1 MIYDLIIIGGGPAG
15 LSAAI
20 YGARA
25 RLKTLVVEKM
35 YAGGQAAIT
44 DRIENY
50 PGFVEGIGGMELTEA
65 MKMQA
70 ERFGAKFVNGE
81 AQRIIPKDDRF
92 IVELKN
98 EQLEANAVILAM
110 GAEARK
116 LMVKGEKEF
125 TGRGVSYCA
134 TCDGAFYTDRKVVV
148 VGGGDSAIEEALYL
162 TKFAES
168 VTVVHRRNELRA
180 TKILQE
186 RAFSNEKIKFLW
198 DSVVEE
204 VKGQEAVEE
213 IVVKNIKTGEIISY
227 PTDGVFV
234 AIGWEPNSGI
244 VKGLVNLNERGYIIT
259 DENMATNVPG
269 IFAAG
274 DIREKSL
281 RQVITAAA
289 DGAIA
294 AVSAEKYIEER
305 R

>member
-1 MIYDLIIIGGGPAG
+1 MTHDLIIIGGGPAG

-81 AQRIIPKDDRF
+81 AQRIIPKDDGF

-98 EQLEANAVILAM
+98 EQLEAKSVILAM

-213 IVVKNIKTGEIISY
+213 IVIKNIKTGEITSY

-234 AIGWEPNSGI
+234 AIGWEPNSNI

-305 R
+305 

>member
-1 MIYDLIIIGGGPAG
+1 MYDLIIIGGGPAG

-81 AQRIIPKDDRF
+81 AQRIIPKDGRF

>member
-1 MIYDLIIIGGGPAG
+1 MNHDLIIIGGGPAG

-25 RLKTLVVEKM
+25 RLDTVVVEKM

-81 AQRIIPKDDRF
+81 VQKIIPKEDGF
-92 IVELKN
+92 EVVLKN
-98 EQLEANAVILAM
+98 EQLKAKAVILAM

-148 VGGGDSAIEEALYL
+148 VGGGDSAIEEAIYL

-168 VTVVHRRNELRA
+168 VTVIHRRNELRA

-204 VKGQEAVEE
+204 IRGKDAVEE
-213 IVVKNIKTGEIISY
+213 IVVKNIKTGEEIIY

-234 AIGWEPNSGI
+234 AIGWEPNSEI
-244 VKGLVNLNERGYIIT
+244 VKDLVKLNERGYIVT

-274 DIREKSL
+274 DIREKAL

-294 AVSAEKYIEER
+294 AVSAEKYIEEKR
-305 R
+305 

>member
-1 MIYDLIIIGGGPAG
+1 MNHDLIIIGGGPAG

-25 RLKTLVVEKM
+25 RLDTVVVEKM

-81 AQRIIPKDDRF
+81 VQKIIPKEDGF
-92 IVELKN
+92 EVVLKN
-98 EQLEANAVILAM
+98 EQLKAKAVILAM

-125 TGRGVSYCA
+125 TGKGVSYCA

-148 VGGGDSAIEEALYL
+148 VGGGDSAIEEAIYL

-168 VTVVHRRNELRA
+168 VTVIHRRNELRA

-204 VKGQEAVEE
+204 IRGKDAVEE
-213 IVVKNIKTGEIISY
+213 IVVKNIKTGEKNIY

-234 AIGWEPNSGI
+234 AIGWEPNSEI
-244 VKGLVNLNERGYIIT
+244 VKDLVKLNERGYIVT

-274 DIREKSL
+274 DIREKAL

-294 AVSAEKYIEER
+294 AVSAEKYIEEKR
-305 R
+305 

>member
-1 MIYDLIIIGGGPAG
+1 MTHDLIIIGGGPAG

-81 AQRIIPKDDRF
+81 AQRIIPKDNGF

-98 EQLEANAVILAM
+98 EQLEAKAVILAM

-134 TCDGAFYTDRKVVV
+134 TCDGAFYTDKKVVV

-213 IVVKNIKTGEIISY
+213 IVIKNIKTGEITSY

-234 AIGWEPNSGI
+234 AIGWEPNSSI
-244 VKGLVNLNERGYIIT
+244 VKGLVNLSERGYIIT
-259 DENMATNVPG
+259 DENMATNIPG

-289 DGAIA
+289 DGAVA

>member
-1 MIYDLIIIGGGPAG
+1 MTHDLIIIGGGPAG

-81 AQRIIPKDDRF
+81 AQRIIPKDDGF

-98 EQLEANAVILAM
+98 EQLEAKSVILAM

-198 DSVVEE
+198 DSVVKE

-213 IVVKNIKTGEIISY
+213 IVIKNIKTGEITSY

-234 AIGWEPNSGI
+234 AIGWEPNSNI

-305 R
+305 

>member
-81 AQRIIPKDDRF
+81 AQRIIPKDGRF

>member
-1 MIYDLIIIGGGPAG
+1 MNHDLIIIGGGPAG

-25 RLKTLVVEKM
+25 RLDTVVVEKM

-81 AQRIIPKDDRF
+81 VQKIIPKEDGF
-92 IVELKN
+92 EVVLKN
-98 EQLEANAVILAM
+98 EQLKAKAVILAM

-148 VGGGDSAIEEALYL
+148 VGGGDSAIEEAIYL

-168 VTVVHRRNELRA
+168 VTVIHRRNELRA

-204 VKGQEAVEE
+204 IRGKDAVEE
-213 IVVKNIKTGEIISY
+213 IVVKNIKTGEKNIY

-234 AIGWEPNSGI
+234 AIGWEPNSEI
-244 VKGLVNLNERGYIIT
+244 VKDLVKLNERGYIVT

-274 DIREKSL
+274 DIREKAL

-294 AVSAEKYIEER
+294 AVSAEKYIEEKR
-305 R
+305 